1 MWYEDASICRSSGP
15 NFTLHQDIIL
25 ELIIDLVRFA
35 VYCDCGAPSQ
45 FSWLQG
51 HL

>member
-1 MWYEDASICRSSGP
+1 MKMPVYVASQAP
-15 NFTLHQDIIL
+15 NFTVYQDIIL
-25 ELIIDLVRFA
+25 QLIIDLVRFA
-35 VYCDCGAPSQ
+35 IYYGCDAPSQ